1 MDATLAILIFLFVI
15 GLVIG
20 SFLNVCIYRVPL
32 RMSVTKPLRS
42 MCPHCER
49 QLTWYENIPVAA
61 WMVLGAK
68 CRTCKNPISG
78 QYPLVEI
85 LSGFAMVAS
94 FIFTENIPTAVLIYI
109 LTATLIVITF
119 IDLEHKII
127 PNRISY
133 PGIIIGLCIGAVQQF
148 YPIFTYPI
156 TTGML
161 DSVYGFLL
169 GGGFFYVIGEVYYY
183 ATKRDGLGGGDI
195 KLMAMTGALLGW
207 RSIPPTIFVGSL
219 AGAVIG
225 ILLMVFRGAD
235 RQLEIP
241 FGPWL
246 SLGVLTYIFGDL
258 PFFRF
263 Y

>member
-1 MDATLAILIFLFVI
+1 MDPTLAILIFLFVI
-15 GLVIG
+15 GLCIG

-32 RMSVTKPLRS
+32 KMSVTKPLRS
-42 MCPHCER
+42 ICPSCKR
-49 QLTWYENIPVAA
+49 QLEWYENVPVFA
-61 WMVLGAK
+61 WIAIGAK
-68 CRTCKNPISG
+68 CRTCKAPISG
-78 QYPLVEI
+78 QYPLVEL
-85 LSGFAMVAS
+85 LSGFAIVAS
-94 FIFTENIPTAVLIYI
+94 FLFTEDVPTAILVYA

-127 PNRISY
+127 PNKISY
-133 PGIIIGLCIGAVQQF
+133 PGIVIGLAVGLWQEF
-148 YPIFTYPI
+148 FPTFSYPV

-169 GGGFFYVIGEVYYY
+169 GGGFFYVIGELYYY

-219 AGAVIG
+219 AGALVG
-225 ILLMVFRGAD
+225 IVLMLFRGAN

-246 SLGVLTYIFGDL
+246 SLGVLLYVFGDL

-263 Y
+263 